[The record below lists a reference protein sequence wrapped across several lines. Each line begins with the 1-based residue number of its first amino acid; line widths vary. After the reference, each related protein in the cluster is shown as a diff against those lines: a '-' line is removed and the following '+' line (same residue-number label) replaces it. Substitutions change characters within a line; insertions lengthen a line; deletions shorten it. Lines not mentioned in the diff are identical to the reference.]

1 MNKSSSNLSKVAK
14 SISAGAALASL
25 VAFNAVMPC
34 SASAQPK
41 AAQPSPTL
49 QRLEGL
55 QQVEQDRQSAEDA
68 KWRSFSRVDP
78 PARATSGGS
87 PGPVELA
94 SMWFFDALRWGG
106 QPQHLRQKC
115 AYYWP
120 GWKLRPD
127 GTRFTAVRGCL
138 QKSVAVDCKS
148 LKVSWLSS
156 AHRANWS
163 SWSVPSPQDE
173 TGQMVAELCDN
184 ITSSG
189 VHETGSK
196 TFASYTP
203 AQPEEVDYRETFVQ
217 SPQGWRLVGININ
230 ASVWWIKPSTVKG
243 TAADRSVQKL
253 SLDPD
258 RPARLSESR
267 VHINCITAQ
276 QQQSHPLKSQVR
288 TPPLAINQGST
299 WESIALIICP
309 AGTYASG
316 TLARPLAPLR

>member
-1 MNKSSSNLSKVAK
+1 MSKSSSNLSKVAR
-14 SISAGAALASL
+14 SFASGAVLASL
-25 VAFNAVMPC
+25 SALDAVTIG
-34 SASAQPK
+34 SALAQSKP
-41 AAQPSPTL
+41 AQPSPTT

-55 QQVEQDRQSAEDA
+55 QRVEQERRSAEDA
-68 KWRSFSRVDP
+68 KWRSF
-78 PARATSGGS
+78 
-87 PGPVELA
+87 PGLEPDWRTGKGWL
-94 SMWFFDALRWGG
+94 FDV

-115 AYYWP
+115 AFYWP

-127 GTRFTAVRGCL
+127 ETRFTAVRGCL

-163 SWSVPSPQDE
+163 SWSVPSPQEE

-243 TAADRSVQKL
+243 TAADRSVLKL

-288 TPPLAINQGST
+288 TSPLAINQGST

-309 AGTYASG
+309 AGTYATG
-316 TLARPLAPLR
+316 LRPNT